1 MHRHPW
7 SEEFVKMSPQARYRG
22 VGPRNYRRSDERIL
36 EDINERLTDDHH
48 IDASDIGVKVEGG
61 EVTLSGTVEDRA
73 ARRRAEDIAESVSG
87 VGHVQN
93 DLRVAGRTAPGQTTT
108 AGMATAGMATA
119 GMATVGMGERV
130 EPAAPQGQG
139 SVTGP
144 GAPARDAMVAALDNS
159 SMVLGK
165 QPLPEDDTLR
175 RGDAM
180 AGSER
185 RDRR

>member
-1 MHRHPW
+1 MRMHRHPW
-7 SEEFVKMSPQARYRG
+7 SEEFAKMSPEARYRG

-48 IDASDIGVKVEGG
+48 IDASDVGVTVEGG
-61 EVTLSGTVEDRA
+61 EVTLSGTVADRA

-93 DLRVAGRTAPGQTTT
+93 DLRVAGRTATDRNAAIG
-108 AGMATAGMATA
+108 
-119 GMATVGMGERV
+119 VGVGVGVGVGERV
-130 EPAAPQGQG
+130 EPAAPQGEG

-144 GAPARDAMVAALDNS
+144 GAQARDAMVAALDNS

-165 QPLPEDDTLR
+165 QPLPEDDTPHR
-175 RGDAM
+175 NDAM
-180 AGSER
+180 AGTAG

>member
-1 MHRHPW
+1 MRP
-7 SEEFVKMSPQARYRG
+7 EARYRG

-93 DLRVAGRTAPGQTTT
+93 DLRVASRTAPGQTT
-108 AGMATAGMATA
+108 A
-119 GMATVGMGERV
+119 VGMGERV
-130 EPAAPQGQG
+130 EPAAPQGEG

-165 QPLPEDDTLR
+165 QALPEDDTLR
-175 RGDAM
+175 RGNAM
-180 AGSER
+180 AGSEKAGSER

>member
-48 IDASDIGVKVEGG
+48 IDASDIGVRVEGG
-61 EVTLSGTVEDRA
+61 EVTLSGTVGDRA

-93 DLRVAGRTAPGQTTT
+93 DLRVAGRTAPGGATS
-108 AGMATAGMATA
+108 AGI
-119 GMATVGMGERV
+119 GERV
-130 EPAAPQGQG
+130 EPAAPQGEG

-144 GAPARDAMVAALDNS
+144 GASARDAMVAALDNS

-175 RGDAM
+175 HGDAM
-180 AGSER
+180 AESGGAGSGG

>member
-7 SEEFVKMSPQARYRG
+7 SEEFVKMSPEARYRG

-48 IDASDIGVKVEGG
+48 IDASDIGVTLEGG
-61 EVTLSGTVEDRA
+61 EVTLSGTVADRT

-93 DLRVAGRTAPGQTTT
+93 DLRVADRTGAGRTTS
-108 AGMATAGMATA
+108 AGI
-119 GMATVGMGERV
+119 GERV
-130 EPAAPQGQG
+130 EPAAPQAEG

-180 AGSER
+180 AGSAG

>member
-73 ARRRAEDIAESVSG
+73 ARRRAEVIAESVSG

-93 DLRVAGRTAPGQTTT
+93 DLRVAGRTTPGQTT
-108 AGMATAGMATA
+108 A
-119 GMATVGMGERV
+119 VGMGERV
-130 EPAAPQGQG
+130 EPAAPQGEG

-159 SMVLGK
+159 SLVLGK
-165 QPLPEDDTLR
+165 QALPEDDTLR
-175 RGDAM
+175 RGNAM
-180 AGSER
+180 AGSERAGSER

>member
-108 AGMATAGMATA
+108 V

-130 EPAAPQGQG
+130 EPAAPQGEG

-175 RGDAM
+175 RSDAM
-180 AGSER
+180 ASSER

>member
-7 SEEFVKMSPQARYRG
+7 SDAFVAMSPQPRYRG
-22 VGPRNYRRSDERIL
+22 VGPRNYKRSDERIL

-48 IDASDIGVKVEGG
+48 LDASDIGVKVENG
-61 EVTLSGTVEDRA
+61 EVTLSGSVADRGSK
-73 ARRRAEDIAESVSG
+73 RRAEDIAESVSG

-93 DLRVAGRTAPGQTTT
+93 DLRVGSSRTMTG
-108 AGMATAGMATA
+108 
-119 GMATVGMGERV
+119 VGERV
-130 EPAAPQGQG
+130 EPAAPQGEG

-175 RGDAM
+175 RTGEPAAADG
-180 AGSER
+180 GSR
-185 RDRR
+185 LR

>member
-1 MHRHPW
+1 MLKRQTG
-7 SEEFVKMSPQARYRG
+7 SPVAS
-22 VGPRNYRRSDERIL
+22 RN
-36 EDINERLTDDHH
+36 
-48 IDASDIGVKVEGG
+48 
-61 EVTLSGTVEDRA
+61 
-73 ARRRAEDIAESVSG
+73 
-87 VGHVQN
+87 
-93 DLRVAGRTAPGQTTT
+93 APGHSTSF
-108 AGMATAGMATA
+108 
-119 GMATVGMGERV
+119 GMGERV
-130 EPAAPQGQG
+130 EPAAPQGDG

-180 AGSER
+180 AESGGAGGG

>member
-7 SEEFVKMSPQARYRG
+7 SEEFVKMSPQGRYRG

-48 IDASDIGVKVEGG
+48 IDASDIGVRVEGG
-61 EVTLSGTVEDRA
+61 EVTLSGTVTDRA

-93 DLRVAGRTAPGQTTT
+93 DLRVASRNAPGRSTS
-108 AGMATAGMATA
+108 
-119 GMATVGMGERV
+119 VGMGERV
-130 EPAAPQGQG
+130 EPAAPQGEG

-180 AGSER
+180 AGGGAGVGAGGSGR
-185 RDRR
+185 R

>member
-1 MHRHPW
+1 MRMHRHPW
-7 SEEFVKMSPQARYRG
+7 SEEFAKMSPEARYRG

-48 IDASDIGVKVEGG
+48 IDASDVGVKVEGG
-61 EVTLSGTVEDRA
+61 EVTLSGTVADRA

-93 DLRVAGRTAPGQTTT
+93 DLRVASRNAPGRTT
-108 AGMATAGMATA
+108 
-119 GMATVGMGERV
+119 TVGLGERV
-130 EPAAPQGQG
+130 EPAAPQGEG

-175 RGDAM
+175 RNDAM
-180 AGSER
+180 AGTAG

>member
-1 MHRHPW
+1 MEAAMRMHRHPW
-7 SEEFVKMSPQARYRG
+7 SEEFAKMSPEARYRG

-48 IDASDIGVKVEGG
+48 IDASDVGVTVEGG
-61 EVTLSGTVEDRA
+61 EVTLSGTVADRA

-93 DLRVAGRTAPGQTTT
+93 DLRVAGRTATDRN
-108 AGMATAGMATA
+108 AA
-119 GMATVGMGERV
+119 VGVGVGVGERV
-130 EPAAPQGQG
+130 EPAAPQGEG

-165 QPLPEDDTLR
+165 QPLPEDDTQR
-175 RGDAM
+175 RNDAM
-180 AGSER
+180 AGTAG

>member
-36 EDINERLTDDHH
+36 EDINERLTDDHQ
-48 IDASDIGVKVEGG
+48 IDASDIGVRVEGG
-61 EVTLSGTVEDRA
+61 EVTLSGTVTDRA
-73 ARRRAEDIAESVSG
+73 ARRRAEDIAESVPG

-93 DLRVAGRTAPGQTTT
+93 DLRVTSRTQSTS
-108 AGMATAGMATA
+108 
-119 GMATVGMGERV
+119 VGMGERV
-130 EPAAPQGQG
+130 EPAAPQGEG

-180 AGSER
+180 AGGRGAGSGGTGSG

>member
-1 MHRHPW
+1 MHMHRHPW
-7 SEEFVKMSPQARYRG
+7 SEEFAKMAPEARYRG

-61 EVTLSGTVEDRA
+61 EVTLSGTVSDRA
-73 ARRRAEDIAESVSG
+73 SRRRAEDIAESVSG

-93 DLRVAGRTAPGQTTT
+93 DLRVAGRSA
-108 AGMATAGMATA
+108 ADRNAS
-119 GMATVGMGERV
+119 VGHGERV
-130 EPAAPQGQG
+130 EPAAPQGEG

-175 RGDAM
+175 RNDAM
-180 AGSER
+180 AGTAGRER
-185 RDRR
+185 R

>member
-1 MHRHPW
+1 MRMHRHPW
-7 SEEFVKMSPQARYRG
+7 SEEFAKMRPEARYRG

-48 IDASDIGVKVEGG
+48 IDASDVGVTVEGG
-61 EVTLSGTVEDRA
+61 EVTLSGTVADRS
-73 ARRRAEDIAESVSG
+73 ARRRAEDIAESVPG

-93 DLRVAGRTAPGQTTT
+93 DLRVAGRTATDRNT
-108 AGMATAGMATA
+108 A
-119 GMATVGMGERV
+119 VGLAERV
-130 EPAAPQGQG
+130 EPAAPQGEG

-175 RGDAM
+175 RNDTM
-180 AGSER
+180 ADTAGRER
-185 RDRR
+185 R

>member
-22 VGPRNYRRSDERIL
+22 VGPRNYRRSDQRIL

-48 IDASDIGVKVEGG
+48 IDASDIGVRVEGG
-61 EVTLSGTVEDRA
+61 EVTLSGTVTDRA

-93 DLRVAGRTAPGQTTT
+93 DLRVASRNAPGHSTS
-108 AGMATAGMATA
+108 
-119 GMATVGMGERV
+119 VGMGERV
-130 EPAAPQGQG
+130 EPAAPQGDG

-180 AGSER
+180 AGSGGAGGG

>member
-1 MHRHPW
+1 MRMHRHPW
-7 SEEFVKMSPQARYRG
+7 SEEFAKMSPEARYRG

-48 IDASDIGVKVEGG
+48 IDASDVGVKVEGG
-61 EVTLSGTVEDRA
+61 EVTLTGTVTDRA

-93 DLRVAGRTAPGQTTT
+93 DLRVAGRTATDRN
-108 AGMATAGMATA
+108 AA
-119 GMATVGMGERV
+119 VGLGERV
-130 EPAAPQGQG
+130 EPAAPQGEG

-175 RGDAM
+175 RNDAM
-180 AGSER
+180 AGTAG

>member
-7 SEEFVKMSPQARYRG
+7 SEEFAKMRPEARYRG

-48 IDASDIGVKVEGG
+48 IDASDVGVTVEGG

-93 DLRVAGRTAPGQTTT
+93 DLRVASRIAALG
-108 AGMATAGMATA
+108 
-119 GMATVGMGERV
+119 VGERV
-130 EPAAPQGQG
+130 EPAARQGEG

-180 AGSER
+180 AGNEGAGSER

>member
-1 MHRHPW
+1 MRMHRHPW
-7 SEEFVKMSPQARYRG
+7 SEEFAKMSPEARYRG

-36 EDINERLTDDHH
+36 EDINERLTDDRH
-48 IDASDIGVKVEGG
+48 IDASDVGVAVEGG
-61 EVTLSGTVEDRA
+61 EVTLSGTVADRA

-93 DLRVAGRTAPGQTTT
+93 DLRVAGRTATDRN
-108 AGMATAGMATA
+108 AA
-119 GMATVGMGERV
+119 VGVGGGVGERV
-130 EPAAPQGQG
+130 EPAAPQGEG
-139 SVTGP
+139 SATGP

-165 QPLPEDDTLR
+165 QPLPEDDTPR
-175 RGDAM
+175 RNDAM
-180 AGSER
+180 AGTAG

>member
-1 MHRHPW
+1 MRMHRHPW
-7 SEEFVKMSPQARYRG
+7 SEEFAKMRPEARYRG

-48 IDASDIGVKVEGG
+48 IDASDVGVKVEGG
-61 EVTLSGTVEDRA
+61 EVTLSGTVTDRA

-93 DLRVAGRTAPGQTTT
+93 DLRVASRNAPGQTTT
-108 AGMATAGMATA
+108 
-119 GMATVGMGERV
+119 VGLGERV
-130 EPAAPQGQG
+130 EPAAPQGEG

-175 RGDAM
+175 RNDAM
-180 AGSER
+180 AGTAG

>member
-22 VGPRNYRRSDERIL
+22 VGPRNYRRSDDRIL

-48 IDASDIGVKVEGG
+48 IDASDIGVRVEGG
-61 EVTLSGTVEDRA
+61 EVTLSGTVSDRA

-93 DLRVAGRTAPGQTTT
+93 DLRVAGRTAPGQTT
-108 AGMATAGMATA
+108 A
-119 GMATVGMGERV
+119 VGIGERV
-130 EPAAPQGQG
+130 EPAAPQGEG

-175 RGDAM
+175 HGDAM
-180 AGSER
+180 VGSGR
-185 RDRR
+185 RDHR

>member
-7 SEEFVKMSPQARYRG
+7 SEEFAKMSPEARYRG

-36 EDINERLTDDHH
+36 EDINERLTEDHH

-61 EVTLSGTVEDRA
+61 EVVLSGTVADRA

-93 DLRVAGRTAPGQTTT
+93 DLRVAGRTATDRN
-108 AGMATAGMATA
+108 AATGL
-119 GMATVGMGERV
+119 GERV
-130 EPAAPQGQG
+130 EPAAPQGEG

-175 RGDAM
+175 RNDAM
-180 AGSER
+180 AGTAG

>member
-1 MHRHPW
+1 MRMHRHPW
-7 SEEFVKMSPQARYRG
+7 SEEFVKMAPKPDYRG
-22 VGPRNYRRSDERIL
+22 VGPRNYRRSDQRIL
-36 EDINERLTDDHH
+36 EDINERLTDDDR

-61 EVTLSGTVEDRA
+61 EVTLSGTVSDRA
-73 ARRRAEDIAESVSG
+73 ARRRAEDIAENVSG

-93 DLRVAGRTAPGQTTT
+93 DLRVAGRNAISGQSG
-108 AGMATAGMATA
+108 A
-119 GMATVGMGERV
+119 VGLGERV
-130 EPAAPQGQG
+130 DPAAPQGQG

-144 GAPARDAMVAALDNS
+144 GAPARDATVAALENS

-175 RGDAM
+175 RDSAM
-180 AGSER
+180 AGTAG

>member
-22 VGPRNYRRSDERIL
+22 VGPRNYRRSDDRIL

-48 IDASDIGVKVEGG
+48 IDASDIGVRVEGG
-61 EVTLSGTVEDRA
+61 EVTLSGTVGDRT

-93 DLRVAGRTAPGQTTT
+93 DLRVASHNAPGQTNS
-108 AGMATAGMATA
+108 
-119 GMATVGMGERV
+119 VGMGERV
-130 EPAAPQGQG
+130 EPAAPQGEG

-165 QPLPEDDTLR
+165 RPLPEDDTLR
-175 RGDAM
+175 HGDAM
-180 AGSER
+180 VGSGGH
-185 RDRR
+185 DRR

>member
-7 SEEFVKMSPQARYRG
+7 SEEFAKMRPEARYRG
-22 VGPRNYRRSDERIL
+22 IGPRNYRRSDERIL

-93 DLRVAGRTAPGQTTT
+93 DLRVASRTT
-108 AGMATAGMATA
+108 AA
-119 GMATVGMGERV
+119 GMGERV
-130 EPAAPQGQG
+130 EPAAPQGKG

-144 GAPARDAMVAALDNS
+144 GAPARDATVAALDNS

>member
-93 DLRVAGRTAPGQTTT
+93 DLRVAGRTT
-108 AGMATAGMATA
+108 A
-119 GMATVGMGERV
+119 VGIGERV
-130 EPAAPQGQG
+130 EPAAPQGEG

-165 QPLPEDDTLR
+165 QALPEDDTLR

>member
-1 MHRHPW
+1 MRMHRHPW
-7 SEEFVKMSPQARYRG
+7 SEEFAKMSPEARYRG

-48 IDASDIGVKVEGG
+48 IDASDVGVKVEGG
-61 EVTLSGTVEDRA
+61 EVTLSGTVTDRA

-93 DLRVAGRTAPGQTTT
+93 DLRVASRNAPGQTT
-108 AGMATAGMATA
+108 A
-119 GMATVGMGERV
+119 VGLGERV
-130 EPAAPQGQG
+130 EPAAPQGEG

-165 QPLPEDDTLR
+165 QPLPEDDTMR
-175 RGDAM
+175 RNDAM
-180 AGSER
+180 AGSAG

>member
-1 MHRHPW
+1 MRMHRHPW
-7 SEEFVKMSPQARYRG
+7 SEEFAKMSPEARYRG

-48 IDASDIGVKVEGG
+48 IDASDVGVKVESG
-61 EVTLSGTVEDRA
+61 EVTLSGTVTDRA

-93 DLRVAGRTAPGQTTT
+93 DLRVASRNAPGQTT
-108 AGMATAGMATA
+108 A
-119 GMATVGMGERV
+119 VGLGERV
-130 EPAAPQGQG
+130 EPAAPQGEG

-175 RGDAM
+175 RNDAM
-180 AGSER
+180 AGTAG

>member
-1 MHRHPW
+1 MRMHRHPW
-7 SEEFVKMSPQARYRG
+7 SEEFAKMSPEARYRG

-48 IDASDIGVKVEGG
+48 IDASDVGVKVEGG
-61 EVTLSGTVEDRA
+61 EVTLSGTVADRA

-93 DLRVAGRTAPGQTTT
+93 DLRVASRNAPGQTTT
-108 AGMATAGMATA
+108 
-119 GMATVGMGERV
+119 VGLGERV
-130 EPAAPQGQG
+130 EPAAPQGEG

-175 RGDAM
+175 RNDAM
-180 AGSER
+180 AGTAG

>member
-61 EVTLSGTVEDRA
+61 EVTLSGTVTDRA

-93 DLRVAGRTAPGQTTT
+93 DLRVASRSAPGQSTS
-108 AGMATAGMATA
+108 
-119 GMATVGMGERV
+119 VGMGERV
-130 EPAAPQGQG
+130 EPAAPQGEG

-180 AGSER
+180 AGSG

>member
-48 IDASDIGVKVEGG
+48 INASDIGVKVEGG

-93 DLRVAGRTAPGQTTT
+93 DLRVAGRTAPGQT
-108 AGMATAGMATA
+108 ASV

-130 EPAAPQGQG
+130 EPAAPQGEG

-175 RGDAM
+175 RSDAM